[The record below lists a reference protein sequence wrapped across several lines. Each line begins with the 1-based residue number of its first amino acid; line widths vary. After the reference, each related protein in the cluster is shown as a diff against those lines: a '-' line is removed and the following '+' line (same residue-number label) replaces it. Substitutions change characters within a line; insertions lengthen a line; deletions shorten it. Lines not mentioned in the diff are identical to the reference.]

1 MEVLGCAGWVAHSH
15 VDFFL
20 KFCNAH
26 GFWRWVVASVSQL
39 QISFDS
45 ARRVLWTLAIITVR
59 QKHNKTVLHIPL
71 GLTTCDELVNHNLT
85 SISKV
90 SKLCFPKDQTHW
102 LGHCI
107 AILKTEDGIL
117 TK

>member
-20 KFCNAH
+20 KFCNSYR
-26 GFWRWVVASVSQL
+26 FWRWVVASVSQL

-59 QKHNKTVLHIPL
+59 QKHNKTVLDIPL

-90 SKLCFPKDQTHW
+90 SKLSFPHIELIRITNIVSVFKSKDS
-102 LGHCI
+102 
-107 AILKTEDGIL
+107 ILR
-117 TK
+117 